1 MEIEKLNYD
10 IIEMVDEFKIRKGKF
25 KDIPE
30 VIEINMKTLPEH
42 YSDDFYEDMV
52 KSSPETFLVA
62 ENKDIVGYII
72 CRIEHGFSS
81 FKKLKI
87 VKKGHIVSVAIK
99 ETHRRKGIGKAL
111 INNALQGMMMRNCAE
126 AFLEVRISNVMAIEL
141 YKVLGF
147 EIKSRM
153 ERYYNDGEIAYSMS
167 LNLEEMK

>member
-1 MEIEKLNYD
+1 MEIEKSNYD
-10 IIEMVDEFKIRKGKF
+10 IVEMVNEFKIRKGKF

-52 KSSPETFLVA
+52 KNSHETFLVA

-87 VKKGHIVSVAIK
+87 VKKATLYQLRLKRSIEEK
-99 ETHRRKGIGKAL
+99 E
-111 INNALQGMMMRNCAE
+111 
-126 AFLEVRISNVMAIEL
+126 
-141 YKVLGF
+141 
-147 EIKSRM
+147 
-153 ERYYNDGEIAYSMS
+153 
-167 LNLEEMK
+167 